1 MKLLYH
7 LTAMLIAFT
16 MVCIPA
22 VSRADSTAP
31 QTPVDQ
37 NTRAVSQDIQK
48 EDAENTADGVPEISI
63 AEKSFQFENV
73 PAGQTVTHDFVV
85 VNKGSALLRITRVK
99 TG

>member
-16 MVCIPA
+16 LVCIPA
-22 VSRADSTAP
+22 AVRADSTAP
-31 QTPVDQ
+31 QTPLDQ
-37 NTRAVSQDIQK
+37 STQAVKPDPQK
-48 EDAENTADGVPEISI
+48 EETENTTDGVPELFIP
-63 AEKSFQFENV
+63 EKSYQFENV

-85 VNKGSALLRITRVK
+85 LNKGSALLRITRVK

>member
-7 LTAMLIAFT
+7 LTAMLIAFNI
-16 MVCIPA
+16 VCIPD

-31 QTPVDQ
+31 RTPLDQ
-37 NTRAVSQDIQK
+37 STQVVKPDIQK
-48 EDAENTADGVPEISI
+48 EEAENTADGVPELFIP
-63 AEKSFQFENV
+63 EKSYQFENV

-85 VNKGSALLRITRVK
+85 FNKGSALLHITRVK